1 MRRTQTNDHADTTAL
16 LGAFCFFLSA
26 VEYMIPKPLP
36 FMRLGI
42 ANLPILLAV
51 DILPARW
58 FFALALVKVVGMSLV
73 SGSLF
78 SYIAL
83 FSLSGT
89 MTAAAAMWA
98 ARRAGGRHISAIG
111 VSIAGAMASNAVQTL
126 LAMAVV
132 FGQAAKLIAPV
143 FLGTGLVTGALLGVF
158 VERFARDSAWFRRA
172 AGLGS
177 AAESAAA
184 DAGGAGAVP
193 GAGAAG
199 APAEPVMP
207 DRASRR
213 STSKTR
219 DARGRR
225 RERWERAFDPRQLAV
240 AGMVVSVAFLFQK
253 SLALQA
259 AMFAVFLA
267 AALLSG
273 KRVSVPATLFV
284 SAGIIAANLLVPV
297 GRVLY
302 RLGPLTVT
310 ETALYEGVGKALVFE
325 GLVCLSKASILPTLR
340 LPGRFGAIIASA
352 FVYYDRIVE
361 YKGGVRAA
369 SFIADIDAL
378 MLRVWD
384 RPADAPSAVSAAV
397 PARGLAGGIV
407 LALVAASAVGL
418 LFVR

>member
-172 AGLGS
+172 AGP
-177 AAESAAA
+177 
-184 DAGGAGAVP
+184 GGD
-193 GAGAAG
+193 AAG
-199 APAEPVMP
+199 ALAEPVMP
-207 DRASRR
+207 DRASRH

-325 GLVCLSKASILPTLR
+325 GLVCLSKASILPTVR